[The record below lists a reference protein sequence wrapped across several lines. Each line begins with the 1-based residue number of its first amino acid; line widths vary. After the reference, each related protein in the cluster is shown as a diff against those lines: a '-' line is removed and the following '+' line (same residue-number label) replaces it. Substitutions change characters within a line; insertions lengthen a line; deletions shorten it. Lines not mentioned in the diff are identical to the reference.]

1 MSSSSP
7 ARYDRLDVLRAL
19 AIVWMALFHLAFDLN
34 HFGLLEPRYAFHRDP
49 LWTTQRTCIVT
60 LFLFCAGLGQAA
72 AWHAAQGWPRFW
84 KRWVQIA
91 ACALLV
97 SAGSAL
103 MFPKSW
109 IFFGVLHGVAVMLI
123 LTRLTAAWGPWLWP
137 AGALALLAP
146 RLLGGAPFD
155 APWLSWL
162 GLLAQKPVTEDY
174 VPVLPWLGVM
184 WWGMAAGLWLLKR
197 RPGWLTGALPA
208 ALRPMATL
216 GRWSLSFYMLHQP
229 VFLGVILGGRTLGW
243 W

>member
-1 MSSSSP
+1 MSAVRP
-7 ARYDRLDVLRAL
+7 VRFEWLDVLRAL

-34 HFGLLEPRYAFHRDP
+34 HFGLLEQRHAFHRDA
-49 LWTTQRTCIVT
+49 LWTTQRTCIVS

-72 AWHAAQGWPRFW
+72 AWQAAQGWPRFW
-84 KRWVQIA
+84 KRWAQIA

-97 SAGSAL
+97 SAGSAV

-137 AGALALLAP
+137 AGALALVLP
-146 RLLGGAPFD
+146 WVLSGGPFD
-155 APWLSWL
+155 QPWLRWL
-162 GLLAQKPVTEDY
+162 GLATKKPVTEDY

-184 WWGMAAGLWLLKR
+184 WWGLAAGLWLLKR
-197 RPGWLTGALPA
+197 QPDWLGAGVPPLLQPLA
-208 ALRPMATL
+208 VL

-229 VFLGVILGGRTLGW
+229 VFLGLILAGRWLGW